1 MNYNKKTVTDI
12 DVKGKKVLCRCDF
25 NVPQDKKNGAI
36 TDDKRIRAALPTL
49 QYLLDQ
55 GAAVIACS
63 HLGKPKGEVKPEL
76 SLAPVAKRLEE
87 LLGKSV
93 IFASD
98 VVGEDAKAK
107 AAALQPG
114 QIMLLE
120 NLRFEKGEE
129 KNDPAFAKALAD
141 LAGADG
147 VYVSDAFGTVHRAH
161 ASTAGVADYLPAV
174 SGFLIQKELEIIGG
188 ALANPKRPL
197 VAILGGSKVSS
208 KIGVINNLLEIA
220 DTIIIGGGMAYT
232 FSAAQGGK
240 IGTSLLE
247 ADWEDYANEMV
258 KKAADKGV
266 KLLLPVDTVVAD
278 AFAADAKS
286 QVVPAGEIPDGWM
299 GLDIGPKPVELYTSA
314 VADAGTVIWN
324 GPMGVFEFPAFAK
337 GTEAV
342 AEALSKTDAITIVG
356 GGDSAAAVEQ
366 LGYADKMTHIST
378 GGGAS
383 LEFMEGKALPGVVC
397 LLDK

>member
-1 MNYNKKTVTDI
+1 
-12 DVKGKKVLCRCDF
+12 
-25 NVPQDKKNGAI
+25 
-36 TDDKRIRAALPTL
+36 
-49 QYLLDQ
+49 
-55 GAAVIACS
+55 
-63 HLGKPKGEVKPEL
+63 
-76 SLAPVAKRLEE
+76 
-87 LLGKSV
+87 
-93 IFASD
+93 
-98 VVGEDAKAK
+98 
-107 AAALQPG
+107 
-114 QIMLLE
+114 
-120 NLRFEKGEE
+120 
-129 KNDPAFAKALAD
+129 
-141 LAGADG
+141 
-147 VYVSDAFGTVHRAH
+147 
-161 ASTAGVADYLPAV
+161 
-174 SGFLIQKELEIIGG
+174 
-188 ALANPKRPL
+188 
-197 VAILGGSKVSS
+197 
-208 KIGVINNLLEIA
+208 
-220 DTIIIGGGMAYT
+220 MAYT

-299 GLDIGPKPVELYTSA
+299 GLDIGPKTVELYTSA

-378 GGGAS
+378 
-383 LEFMEGKALPGVVC
+383 C
-397 LLDK
+397 LLYTSLAPG